1 MTGASART
9 VAASRKRRGETHAA
23 IARRDETA
31 GDTASAEREVQG
43 DGENHD
49 RDTCRGPA
57 EQSRTVRGREP
68 EGERDAHRAE
78 DAERVP
84 VADRFGEPVDGD
96 RVVGAEM
103 LREQPRGQAVCG
115 HAL

>member
-1 MTGASART
+1 M
-9 VAASRKRRGETHAA
+9 AASRERRGERHAA
-23 IARRDETA
+23 IREGDETA

-49 RDTCRGPA
+49 RDTCCGPT

-84 VADRFGEPVDGD
+84 EPIGSES
-96 RVVGAEM
+96 R
-103 LREQPRGQAVCG
+103 
-115 HAL
+115 